1 MTASEFYSMTKDTLQ
16 KLADIKGISDLSAYY
31 ELTDYDDN
39 GVLNE
44 HFRKKDLTQ
53 VFAQIAGHAQ
63 NATMISSIVKFE
75 KNIGFLKEKL
85 CGFDVEKFLET
96 YPAFDDKQ
104 KRESTINEIVE
115 ALRYNEQTN
124 KGLKWDS
131 SKSEKKDS
139 LMKRYA
145 NTLLDAAVYLSK
157 FDDREQ
163 FRTTLINNYKEKGY
177 IEAIS
182 DFRKNI
188 NHGFSIALTCD
199 FLKEFDEAFC
209 DLPKPDVHI
218 QDTLCV
224 LKNFKKGS
232 SDKKQFECIKL
243 MQELTEEI
251 NKGLEEKKKDKITVY
266 KLDKMIWLICSQKFY
281 LDEDR
286 SIKASYLNKIS
297 NKT

>member
-1 MTASEFYSMTKDTLQ
+1 MTALDFYENTEDTLR

-96 YPAFDDKQ
+96 YPASDDKQ

-131 SKSEKKDS
+131 SKSENKDS

-145 NTLLDAAVYLSK
+145 NTLLDAAVFLK
-157 FDDREQ
+157 KCGNRDT
-163 FRTTLINNYKEKGY
+163 FRAKLIENYKG
-177 IEAIS
+177 
-182 DFRKNI
+182 KNYQDLI
-188 NHGFSIALTCD
+188 KFFMNNIKHGFSVALTCD
-199 FLKEFDEAFC
+199 FLKEFDEEFR

>member
-1 MTASEFYSMTKDTLQ
+1 MTEDTLQ
-16 KLADIKGISDLSAYY
+16 KLAESKGITDLSPYY

-96 YPAFDDKQ
+96 YPASDDKQ
-104 KRESTINEIVE
+104 KRESIINEIVE

-124 KGLKWDS
+124 EGLKWDS

-209 DLPKPDVHI
+209 DLPKPDIHI
-218 QDTLCV
+218 KDTMC
-224 LKNFKKGS
+224 KYYGRKKGYYD
-232 SDKKQFECIKL
+232 SDNRTMECIND